1 MSRYAR
7 RVDGNHREIVSGL
20 RAVGVAVLDLHA
32 LAGTLDALAGFRGR
46 IVLLEIKD
54 GSKPASR
61 RKLTP
66 AEVTT
71 IALFQR
77 NDCPVHV
84 VDSLDAALRAV
95 GAI

>member
-20 RAVGVAVLDLHA
+20 RAVGVAVLDIHA
-32 LAGTLDALAGFRGR
+32 VAGALDALVGFRGR
-46 IVLLEIKD
+46 LLLLEIKD
-54 GSKPASR
+54 GRKSASR

-66 AEVTT
+66 AELAT

-77 NDCPVHV
+77 NDCPVFV
-84 VDSLDAALRAV
+84 VDSLDAALRAI